1 MRFIE
6 LDRIALRYELSGKGE
21 RTLVL
26 VHEMGGS
33 LESWDEVVPHFAP
46 SRRVLRYDTRGAGMS
61 QKVRGE
67 LTFETMAGDIA
78 ALLDKL
84 GITGKV
90 ALAGVAVGGAI
101 ALQFAAQYPER
112 ASAVVVG
119 CPATGISP
127 ARRVAAL
134 ERLAK
139 IEAGGMAFAVEDA
152 MLNGYAP
159 ELRGDTERFERFRAR
174 WLGNDPLSYA
184 TIWRMLANADMQ
196 KALGEVRCPALV
208 IAGNLDR
215 VRPPPM
221 AQEIA
226 KAIPGARYVEVRTG
240 HYMAVQTPDLIAN
253 CIDDFLKSVDA

>member
-1 MRFIE
+1 M
-6 LDRIALRYELSGKGE
+6 IASLPPISATTRLIQICPLRGFAASSLIRSPTSREPVNE
-21 RTLVL
+21 TNRVL
-26 VHEMGGS
+26 GCSTKVS
-33 LESWDEVVPHFAP
+33 PTFAP
-46 SRRVLRYDTRGAGMS
+46 L
-61 QKVRGE
+61 
-67 LTFETMAGDIA
+67 
-78 ALLDKL
+78 
-84 GITGKV
+84 
-90 ALAGVAVGGAI
+90 
-101 ALQFAAQYPER
+101 
-112 ASAVVVG
+112 
-119 CPATGISP
+119 
-127 ARRVAAL
+127 
-134 ERLAK
+134 
-139 IEAGGMAFAVEDA
+139 
-152 MLNGYAP
+152 P